1 VLPSDLVVLDDPPR
15 EDLDFLEGRIDAFNE
30 AATGYRDGRR
40 LAILLRDAAGTICA
54 GLSGHTWGG
63 ACEVKFLWVEESRRH
78 AGLGSR
84 LLQAAEQEARAR
96 GCAKIFVSTH
106 SFQAP
111 GFYRRLGYALVGEA
125 AGYPR
130 GHAHLHFEKSLG

>member
-1 VLPSDLVVLDDPPR
+1 MKRFETVVDDDPR
-15 EDLDFLEGRIDAFNE
+15 RDDLDFLEEQIDEFNC
-30 AATGYRDGRR
+30 AATGFRDGRR
-40 LAILLRDAAGTICA
+40 LAIFLRDDAGAIYA

-63 ACEVKFLWVEESRRH
+63 ACEVKFLWIEESRRH
-78 AGLGSR
+78 AGLGTR
-84 LLQAAEQEARAR
+84 LLEAAEQEARAR

-111 GFYRRLGYALVGEA
+111 GFYRRFGYALVGEA

-130 GHAHLHFEKSLG
+130 GHGHLHFEKSLG